1 MNNTIEKELSEFD
14 FQNNSVEEIKKFY
27 NGLTSYIIV
36 NIFLA
41 ILNYWLDGW
50 NYPWFL
56 WSAGPWAVGLLFQAA
71 KVYGWNPAF
80 SKDWE
85 ERKIKE
91 FMEEDNETNTSTRW
105 E

>member
-1 MNNTIEKELSEFD
+1 MQNSEK
-14 FQNNSVEEIKKFY
+14 QNKYYRAKERVEELKKFY
-27 NGLTSYIIV
+27 NSLTSYVLVITV
-36 NIFLA
+36 LA
-41 ILNYWLDGW
+41 GINYYVDQW

-56 WSAGPWAVGLLFQAA
+56 WAAGPWGIGLLFHAA

-91 FMEEDNETNTSTRW
+91 YMEKEDENYTSSRW